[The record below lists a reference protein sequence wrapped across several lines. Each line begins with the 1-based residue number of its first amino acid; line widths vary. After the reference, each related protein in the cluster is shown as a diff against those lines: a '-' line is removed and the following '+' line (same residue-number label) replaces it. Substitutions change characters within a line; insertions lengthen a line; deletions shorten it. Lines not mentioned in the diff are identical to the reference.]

1 MHNELIHRYVLFLLN
16 FWIFTSALFSISTQF
31 TKTKLWICS
40 NNERKNKMVQR
51 RCWIEKKNQSRVL
64 TITSRSLQSFKIWMI
79 FWDILKFY
87 KKVTYGCDWVY
98 VCSSNCLLKI
108 SFQFICHMQSLEW
121 IQYFVNASWKFYS
134 FK

>member
-1 MHNELIHRYVLFLLN
+1 MYFSPSNL
-16 FWIFTSALFSISTQF
+16 WIFTTPTSQKVLSKPKLVNPNLQKRNYEFALVM
-31 TKTKLWICS
+31 K
-40 NNERKNKMVQR
+40 EKNKMVQR

-64 TITSRSLQSFKIWMI
+64 TITSRFLLSFKIWMI
-79 FWDILKFY
+79 FLDILNFY

>member
-1 MHNELIHRYVLFLLN
+1 MYFSPLN
-16 FWIFTSALFSISTQF
+16 LWIFSTPTSQKVLSKPQF

-40 NNERKNKMVQR
+40 SNKRKNKMVQR

-64 TITSRSLQSFKIWMI
+64 TITSRFLQIVKIWMI
-79 FWDILKFY
+79 FLDILKFY